1 MKQIGYFLFLLMGA
15 FPSTVSTSHFNSSYL
30 LPRLVHQPKKET
42 IPFWD
47 AFCCF
52 MTSRFILWCKE
63 NLSVSS
69 WRYPTL
75 FFWSHCWAVNA
86 VKVFFSFPLQ
96 TAKNYFITAG
106 VLYFFSEFFSISSYS
121 IVSKLWFVFVACVLI
136 EKELWTRNLGRFI
149 DGRYTCLLR

>member
-86 VKVFFSFPLQ
+86 VKVFLPSLFRQQKITSSQLVSCTFFLNFSAFLH
-96 TAKNYFITAG
+96 TL
-106 VLYFFSEFFSISSYS
+106 LYLSYGLCLWPVSS
-121 IVSKLWFVFVACVLI
+121 
-136 EKELWTRNLGRFI
+136 
-149 DGRYTCLLR
+149 